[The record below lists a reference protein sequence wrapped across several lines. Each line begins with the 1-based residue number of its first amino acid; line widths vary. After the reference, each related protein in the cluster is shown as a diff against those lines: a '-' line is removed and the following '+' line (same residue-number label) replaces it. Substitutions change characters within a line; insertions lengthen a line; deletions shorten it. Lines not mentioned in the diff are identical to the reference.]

1 MGFHPQEII
10 EVLPARLSS
19 WRAGGDAPSVDAR
32 HQSDGRTKWRVI
44 LDREV
49 GPERDAVLKV
59 IKASNPDLS
68 DPDVSAL
75 LSAQEVVVG
84 RDLSRDEANAVMLRL
99 QEAGIP
105 ARKYRELQSVEA
117 A

>member
-10 EVLPARLSS
+10 EVLRARLGA
-19 WRAGGDAPSVDAR
+19 WRAVGDTPSVDAR
-32 HQSDGRTKWRVI
+32 HQRDGRTKWRVI

-75 LSAQEVVVG
+75 LSAQKVIVG
-84 RDLSRDEANAVMLRL
+84 RDLPRDEANAVMWRLR
-99 QEAGIP
+99 EAGIV
-105 ARKYRELQSVEA
+105 ARKYRESQSVEVA
-117 A
+117 